1 MMSSFF
7 RFARDALYAVATAA
21 TLLFPLYAAGQEKV
35 PPTPRIL
42 QSNTPSAASVD
53 MAPVIIDGE
62 TLFRLRGISSYPAR
76 NRANDVA
83 DRIRNVARDPSIAST
98 DVRLVERQDRMDIVA
113 GERHIVSIVDID
125 AEAEQMTGRQ
135 LLAEV
140 MRDRIAAAIERFR
153 YERSSD
159 YLVPKGVQAAIVLL
173 LLAAVILALRWLFHW
188 FDRVVQEHLD
198 RRLKTLEA
206 KSFRLLSA
214 EDLKTVWHG
223 GLRSFHF
230 LIVIVLIL
238 GSIDYVLMLFP
249 WTRWFAHTAMGMLVD
264 PLNTMLTG
272 LFDAL
277 PGLVFIVILFF
288 ITRYLLRLTQLFF
301 SGIAYGTIRPAGFER
316 EWAWPSYRLLRTFV
330 IIFALVIAYPY
341 IPGSD
346 SDAFKGISI
355 FVGLMMSLGATSI
368 VANSIAGYMLI
379 YRRAFRVGDRI
390 RVGDVVGDVVEMRQ
404 QLTHLRTPKN
414 EEVTI
419 PSSLI
424 LNSNV
429 VNYSSMARQSGL
441 ILHTTVGIGY
451 ETPWRQ
457 VEAMLIEAAKRTEGL
472 LSEPPPFVLQT
483 GLGDFCIT
491 YEINV
496 YCDRP
501 QQMQQLYT
509 ALHRNI
515 LDVFN
520 EHGVQIMT
528 PNYVADTAQP
538 KLVPQ
543 DQWYAPPAQPPAK

>member
-1 MMSSFF
+1 MVSSFF
-7 RFARDALYAVATAA
+7 RFGRDVLYAVTTAA
-21 TLLFPLYAAGQEKV
+21 TLLFPVHAAGEDEV
-35 PPTPRIL
+35 PSPPRIS
-42 QSNTPSAASVD
+42 QSSTSSTPSVE
-53 MAPVIIDGE
+53 MMPVIIDGE
-62 TLFRLRGISSYPAR
+62 TLFLLRGISSYPAR
-76 NRANDVA
+76 ARANDVA
-83 DRIRNVARDPSIAST
+83 KRIRNIARDPSVKPA
-98 DVRLVERQDRMDIVA
+98 DLRLVEKQDRTDIVA
-113 GERHIVSIVDID
+113 GEQHIVSIVDID
-125 AEAEQMTGRQ
+125 AEAEQMRGRQ

-140 MRDRIAAAIERFR
+140 MRNRIAHAIERFR
-153 YERSSD
+153 HERSSS
-159 YLVPKGVQAAIVLL
+159 YLVPQSIHAAIVLL
-173 LLAAVILALRWLFHW
+173 LLAAAMLALHWLFNW
-188 FDRVVQEHLD
+188 FDRVVQ
-198 RRLKTLEA
+198 RRLERRLETLEA

-214 EDLKTVWHG
+214 EDLKSVWRG
-223 GLRSFHF
+223 ALRSFH
-230 LIVIVLIL
+230 LLLVLVL
-238 GSIDYVLMLFP
+238 VFGFIDYVLVLFP
-249 WTRWFAHTAMGMLVD
+249 WTRWFALTVMAMLID
-264 PLNTMLTG
+264 PLDKLWTG
-272 LFDAL
+272 FIKSL

-288 ITRYLLRLTQLFF
+288 VTRYLLRLAQIFF
-301 SGIAYGTIRPAGFER
+301 SGIAYGTIRPVGFER